1 MLSRDQ
7 NNVTAV
13 VQTAWLTNLSVVRF
27 FFRAVKLKN
36 VKLVFHDTF
45 CEMFSVETRP
55 VLM

>member
-55 VLM
+55 VL